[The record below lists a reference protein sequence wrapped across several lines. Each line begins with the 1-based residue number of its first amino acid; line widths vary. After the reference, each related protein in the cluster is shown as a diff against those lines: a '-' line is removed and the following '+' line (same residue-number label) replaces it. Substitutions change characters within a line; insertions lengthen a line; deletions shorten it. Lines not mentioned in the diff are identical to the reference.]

1 MTTLRRLRGALLIA
15 AAVVL
20 VVQLTKH
27 WAVNALA
34 DGDIDLVGSLR
45 FNLAFNTG
53 MAFSQ
58 GTGVGPVIGIVAL
71 LVVVGLLISIGRASS
86 PLYTP
91 AVGLIIGG
99 AVGNLVDRLFR
110 APGWFRGGVVD
121 FIDVQWWP
129 IFNVADICVTVG
141 GALLLLTT
149 LRDDRRPAP
158 ASDAPVAVA
167 SPAEPA
173 DPADPADAPAHDDG
187 AIDDGTVEPAGVDR
201 RDDP

>member
-15 AAVVL
+15 AIVVL
-20 VVQLTKH
+20 IDQLTKH

-53 MAFSQ
+53 MAFSR
-58 GTGVGPVIGIVAL
+58 GTGIGPVIGIVAL
-71 LVVVGLLISIGRASS
+71 FVVVGLLISVGRQSS

-99 AVGNLVDRLFR
+99 ALGNIVDRLFR
-110 APGWFRGGVVD
+110 SPGWFRGGVVD

-129 IFNVADICVTVG
+129 IFNVADICVTAG
-141 GALLLLTT
+141 GALLLLST
-149 LRDDRRPAP
+149 LRADPRQTAAAGGVGEPSGTDADDGTDAP
-158 ASDAPVAVA
+158 DAPVTEAVA
-167 SPAEPA
+167 E
-173 DPADPADAPAHDDG
+173 
-187 AIDDGTVEPAGVDR
+187 R